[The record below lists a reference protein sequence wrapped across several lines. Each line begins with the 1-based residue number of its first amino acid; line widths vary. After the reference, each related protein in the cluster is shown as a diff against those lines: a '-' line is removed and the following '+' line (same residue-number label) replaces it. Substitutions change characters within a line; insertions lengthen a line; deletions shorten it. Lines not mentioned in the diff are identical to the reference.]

1 MDKPKFEFYVIN
13 YEFNK
18 KEPIMFNI
26 FNNINVYEDTLKEVT
41 KYTRNPKDYREEIYT
56 SYGKSPDI
64 ILHGFE
70 GFCKR
75 LDSIIKWQE
84 WGRCE
89 YEIVV
94 GDLFEQDPRKYTKMD
109 CYDQAHSN
117 IEIIAREVIYQY
129 KKWLKEN
136 E

>member
-26 FNNINVYEDTLKEVT
+26 FNNIKVYEDTLKEVA
-41 KYTRNPKDYREEIYT
+41 KYTRNPENYREEIYT
-56 SYGKSPDI
+56 SYSKSPDI
-64 ILHGFE
+64 IIYGFE

-89 YEIVV
+89 YEIMV

-109 CYDQAHSN
+109 CYDQAHPN

-129 KKWLKEN
+129 NKWLKEN